1 MLDEG
6 AVYRF
11 PRDEDDKI
19 VYRNVEGVAW
29 LSPAL
34 VVVSDKTKSASR
46 KARCRAKDQ
55 SIHVFAIPE

>member
-1 MLDEG
+1 MLGEG

-11 PRDEDDKI
+11 SRVEDDKI
-19 VYRNVEGVAW
+19 VYCNVEGVAW
-29 LSPAL
+29 LSPAQ

-46 KARCRAKDQ
+46 KARRRSKDQ